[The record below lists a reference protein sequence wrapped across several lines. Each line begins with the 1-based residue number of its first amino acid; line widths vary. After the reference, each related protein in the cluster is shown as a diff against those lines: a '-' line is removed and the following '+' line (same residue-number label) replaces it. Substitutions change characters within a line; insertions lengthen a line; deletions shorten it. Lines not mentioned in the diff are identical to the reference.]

1 VPVNGTE
8 NSDAG
13 KNGLTG
19 RGFTRREFLAG
30 GAGLLLLVGCGGT
43 GDPAVIGQRAASGG
57 GVYEGPPVELAFWNG
72 FTGGDGPAMRELVD
86 RFNDEHENISVAM
99 NVMIW
104 DPDFY
109 QKTPA
114 AVGSGNGPDVGIM
127 HVDRLAT
134 NAARGVIV
142 PLDEVADSLGLR
154 EEDFAP
160 VAWESGYYD
169 GQRYGIPLDVHP
181 LGLFYNKKVMR
192 EAGLDPEGPPTTG
205 DEYMRMLEEIKGN
218 DVQGSWISPFLFTGG
233 FWFRTLV
240 WQFGGELYDEGAT
253 RATYNSDE
261 GVEALTWMVDL
272 IKNGYSPENVGQ
284 DADQVAFQNNDNA
297 FHWNGIW
304 MVNAFKEN
312 PDLDWGVA
320 PLPRIGTGDAA
331 YANSHNFVLFNQA
344 EPDENKLQASKVFMD
359 WIGRNSLRW
368 AEAGQI
374 PARTSVRESGEFED
388 LTEQSTLAQQV
399 PYLRFNPQITGVY
412 EIQTVLDAAYN
423 EAVLLAKDPKTS
435 LDEAAGRADK
445 LLEENR
451 QKYGEV
457 E

>member
-1 VPVNGTE
+1 MPVNGTE

-142 PLDEVADSLGLR
+142 PLDKVADSLGLR

-205 DEYMRMLEEIKGN
+205 DEYMGMLEEIKGN
-218 DVQGSWISPFLFTGG
+218 DVQGSWVSPFLFTGG

-261 GVEALTWMVDL
+261 GVEALTWMV
-272 IKNGYSPENVGQ
+272 
-284 DADQVAFQNNDNA
+284 
-297 FHWNGIW
+297 
-304 MVNAFKEN
+304 
-312 PDLDWGVA
+312 
-320 PLPRIGTGDAA
+320 
-331 YANSHNFVLFNQA
+331 
-344 EPDENKLQASKVFMD
+344 
-359 WIGRNSLRW
+359 
-368 AEAGQI
+368 
-374 PARTSVRESGEFED
+374 
-388 LTEQSTLAQQV
+388 
-399 PYLRFNPQITGVY
+399 
-412 EIQTVLDAAYN
+412 
-423 EAVLLAKDPKTS
+423 
-435 LDEAAGRADK
+435 
-445 LLEENR
+445 
-451 QKYGEV
+451 
-457 E
+457 